1 MIEYLTLD
9 DLLTLSADLGVPRV
23 RDLGLLDAAA
33 HRPQSSLMGQDAY
46 PDLHEKAA
54 VLLESIVRNHPL
66 IDGNKRLG
74 WMSVYVFYGLNGF
87 DLDAPEDDAYDLV
100 IATATGTL
108 PYQSVAE
115 RLAEWARE
123 IDVPPNMKIW
133 TAAEHRKL

>member
-1 MIEYLTLD
+1 MKIEYLTLD
-9 DLLTLSADLGVPRV
+9 DLLLLSADLRVPGVH
-23 RDLGLLDAAA
+23 DLGLLDAAA

-74 WMSVYVFYGLNGF
+74 WMSMYVFYGLNGF
-87 DLDAPEDDAYDLV
+87 DLDAPEDEAYDLV

-115 RLAEWARE
+115 RLAEWARAL
-123 IDVPPNMKIW
+123 D
-133 TAAEHRKL
+133 TADR